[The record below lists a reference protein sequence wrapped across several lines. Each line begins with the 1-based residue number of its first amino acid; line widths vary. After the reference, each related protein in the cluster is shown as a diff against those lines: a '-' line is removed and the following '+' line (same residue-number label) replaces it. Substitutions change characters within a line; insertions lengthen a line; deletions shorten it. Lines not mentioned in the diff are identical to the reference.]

1 MDNFGR
7 VPRPQQPQRPRP
19 APQAT
24 PSPAPQPVSVRS
36 PQNQNIS
43 PQPSAP
49 PQQPQQFQPQP
60 LVADTT
66 GIKAKSVRKPRWKRN
81 LWIIGTII
89 VVIAAL
95 IAGVVV
101 WYNLQLSAVKPGD
114 KTKQLVK
121 IESGNTPTDIAN
133 TLQKAGLVRN
143 ADVFLW
149 YTRMQNVQNK
159 LQAGSYRL
167 SPSESTPQIVDHLVN
182 GSVDTFSI
190 TFLPGNTLAQN
201 RKVLIDAGYSEN
213 EVDAALRASYT
224 SPLFDGKPASADL
237 EGYIYGETYAFNT
250 DTSVEV
256 VLEKTFEQYY
266 SVISE
271 NNLAKKYSDK
281 ELTLYQGITLASI
294 IQREASP
301 SGSDMPQIA
310 EVFYNR
316 LAAGMPLGSDV
327 TYQYIADKTGV
338 PRDPNL
344 DSPYNTRRYTGLP
357 PGPIATPGEKAL
369 LAVANPTSGDY
380 LYFLS
385 GDDNT
390 TYFAR
395 TNAEHEANIKNHC
408 QTKCQIL

>member
-1 MDNFGR
+1 
-7 VPRPQQPQRPRP
+7 
-19 APQAT
+19 
-24 PSPAPQPVSVRS
+24 
-36 PQNQNIS
+36 
-43 PQPSAP
+43 
-49 PQQPQQFQPQP
+49 
-60 LVADTT
+60 
-66 GIKAKSVRKPRWKRN
+66 
-81 LWIIGTII
+81 
-89 VVIAAL
+89 
-95 IAGVVV
+95 
-101 WYNLQLSAVKPGD
+101 
-114 KTKQLVK
+114 
-121 IESGNTPTDIAN
+121 
-133 TLQKAGLVRN
+133 
-143 ADVFLW
+143 
-149 YTRMQNVQNK
+149 
-159 LQAGSYRL
+159 
-167 SPSESTPQIVDHLVN
+167 
-182 GSVDTFSI
+182 
-190 TFLPGNTLAQN
+190 
-201 RKVLIDAGYSEN
+201 LIDAGYSEN